1 MKFLTTILVLAFSAS
16 TGWSQ
21 TGTTVI
27 KILPQIVS
35 GSFDNGLTKYS
46 TVIEIIN
53 PDVTSITF
61 SGNFLTETGTAS
73 NIPFATTASAVP
85 TFNTGVFP
93 AIQIDPSK
101 VIVISTG

>member
-1 MKFLTTILVLAFSAS
+1 MKLATTILVLAFSVS

-61 SGNFLTETGTAS
+61 SGNFFTETGTVS
-73 NIPFATTASAVP
+73 NIPFATSVPAVP
-85 TFNTGVFP
+85 TFNNGVFP
-93 AIQIDPSK
+93 ATQLDPSK
-101 VIVISTG
+101 VIVI